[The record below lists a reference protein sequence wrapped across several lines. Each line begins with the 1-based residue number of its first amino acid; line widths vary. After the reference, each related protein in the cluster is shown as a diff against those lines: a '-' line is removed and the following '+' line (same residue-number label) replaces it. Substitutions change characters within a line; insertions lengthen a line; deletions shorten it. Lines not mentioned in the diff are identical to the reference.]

1 MCPKQERVLE
11 PFESAGHI
19 LFVRRPPFIQVPAAP
34 AMRLEVFIS
43 TPLSSGTEIN
53 DSW

>member
-19 LFVRRPPFIQVPAAP
+19 LLARRPPFIQVPAAP